1 MLETETMGTEAVG
14 ELVVG
19 TVAGKDVCR
28 RGAYCIIQS
37 LMIHPNQAQF
47 LFLNAIRDLKF

>member
-14 ELVVG
+14 EPVVG